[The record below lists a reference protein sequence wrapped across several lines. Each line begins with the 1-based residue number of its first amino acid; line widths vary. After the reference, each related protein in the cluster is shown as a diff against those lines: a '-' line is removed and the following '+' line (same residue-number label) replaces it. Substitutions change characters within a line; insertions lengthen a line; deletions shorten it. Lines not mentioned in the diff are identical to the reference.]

1 MKRSLRTRAG
11 VRKPRSVLAVVL
23 VAALGS
29 VFALSAGA
37 ASRPR
42 VTQALGTGVTR
53 VVSSPLRPPRLVV
66 RQRSSGV
73 APGYIF
79 IAPKLGQTA
88 QGPEIVD
95 GQGRPVWF
103 HPGGEATDFR
113 VHGYLGKPVLTWYQG
128 GVDYIVDSS
137 YHVIA
142 TVHAGNG
149 LDLDG
154 HEFALTPQGTAL
166 VTIFHGVPFDL
177 SSIGGPKDGIVVDGI
192 VQEVDVA
199 TGRVLFEWH
208 SLDHVPLDESYL
220 PVSLDPDFYDYFHIN
235 AVNLDS
241 DGNLLI
247 SGRHTSTVY
256 KVDRQTGRILWR
268 LGGKHTDF
276 TLGPGVRFAW
286 QHNPLPAGANTIRLF
301 DNENNGFPG
310 GRVMSQS
317 RVIWIH
323 LDVATMTAT
332 LVKAIT
338 HPAALSVPAQ
348 GNAQALD
355 NGDTFVGW
363 GELGR
368 VSEFDPQGKLV
379 FDATLPGSDDTY
391 RGYRFQ
397 WAGHPDT
404 LPTAIAR
411 HTGRGPRH
419 DRQDPRQTE
428 GGRGGRSRRARQCRR
443 DVETRSRLLTACLC
457 GVETSNSNPA
467 RALQGPSADDT
478 TSVGP
483 PGQQTGSKR
492 LSNPGDSCVAGSDTS
507 RTTRLLHRLYRVVAG
522 RSRSEPARRRTKR
535 LLQGIIPGA
544 SRLCRLSSYRSVT
557 PEVAGSSPVAPVEST
572 CK

>member
-1 MKRSLRTRAG
+1 M
-11 VRKPRSVLAVVL
+11 
-23 VAALGS
+23 
-29 VFALSAGA
+29 
-37 ASRPR
+37 
-42 VTQALGTGVTR
+42 
-53 VVSSPLRPPRLVV
+53 
-66 RQRSSGV
+66 
-73 APGYIF
+73 
-79 IAPKLGQTA
+79 
-88 QGPEIVD
+88 
-95 GQGRPVWF
+95 
-103 HPGGEATDFR
+103 
-113 VHGYLGKPVLTWYQG
+113 
-128 GVDYIVDSS
+128 
-137 YHVIA
+137 
-142 TVHAGNG
+142 
-149 LDLDG
+149 
-154 HEFALTPQGTAL
+154 
-166 VTIFHGVPFDL
+166 
-177 SSIGGPKDGIVVDGI
+177 
-192 VQEVDVA
+192 
-199 TGRVLFEWH
+199 LFEWH

-220 PVSLDPDFYDYFHIN
+220 PVSLNPDFYDYFHIN

-310 GRVMSQS
+310 GRVMWQS

-323 LDVATMTAT
+323 LDVGTMTAT

-397 WAGHPDT
+397 WTGHPDT

-411 HTGRGPRH
+411 HTGRVKTTVHAIWNGATDVARW
-419 DRQDPRQTE
+419 RILA
-428 GGRGGRSRRARQCRR
+428 GR
-443 DVETRSRLLTACLC
+443 TATHLRPLRTVAWN
-457 GVETSNSNPA
+457 G
-467 RALQGPSADDT
+467 LDT
-478 TSVGP
+478 TVKI
-483 PGQQTGSKR
+483 PGRPKR
-492 LSNPGDSCVAGSDTS
+492 VK
-507 RTTRLLHRLYRVVAG
+507 VVALD
-522 RSRSEPARRRTKR
+522 ARGSVVATSKPVR
-535 LLQGIIPGA
+535 A
-544 SRLCRLSSYRSVT
+544 S
-557 PEVAGSSPVAPVEST
+557 
-572 CK
+572 

>member
-1 MKRSLRTRAG
+1 
-11 VRKPRSVLAVVL
+11 
-23 VAALGS
+23 
-29 VFALSAGA
+29 
-37 ASRPR
+37 
-42 VTQALGTGVTR
+42 

-411 HTGRGPRH
+411 HTGRVKTTVHAIWNGATDVARW
-419 DRQDPRQTE
+419 RILA
-428 GGRGGRSRRARQCRR
+428 GR
-443 DVETRSRLLTACLC
+443 TAKHLRPLRTVAWN
-457 GVETSNSNPA
+457 G
-467 RALQGPSADDT
+467 LDT
-478 TSVGP
+478 TVKI
-483 PGQQTGSKR
+483 PGRPKE
-492 LSNPGDSCVAGSDTS
+492 VE
-507 RTTRLLHRLYRVVAG
+507 VVALDAHG
-522 RSRSEPARRRTKR
+522 SVVATSKTVR
-535 LLQGIIPGA
+535 A
-544 SRLCRLSSYRSVT
+544 S
-557 PEVAGSSPVAPVEST
+557 
-572 CK
+572 

>member
-1 MKRSLRTRAG
+1 MPDTNADAQRSLRTNAG
-11 VRKPRSVLAVVL
+11 AGHRRPERVSAGVL
-23 VAALGS
+23 VAALCS
-29 VFALSAGA
+29 TVSLSAGA
-37 ASRPR
+37 VSQAREAQAAGAR
-42 VTQALGTGVTR
+42 VIRATTAL
-53 VVSSPLRPPRLVV
+53 SPPLQPPRLVV

-79 IAPKLGQTA
+79 IAPKVGQTA
-88 QGPEIVD
+88 RGPEIVD

-103 HPGGEATDFR
+103 QPGGEATDFR
-113 VHGYLGKPVLTWYQG
+113 VQSYLGKPVLTWYEG
-128 GVDYIVDSS
+128 GIDYIADSS

-166 VTIFHGVPFDL
+166 VTIFHGVPIDL

-192 VQEVDVA
+192 VQEIDVA

-208 SLDHVPLDESYL
+208 SLDHVPLDESYAQV
-220 PVSLDPDFYDYFHIN
+220 PKDDAYDYFHIN

-247 SGRHTSTVY
+247 SSRHTWTIY
-256 KVDRQTGRILWR
+256 KVDRQTGRIVWR

-301 DNENNGFPG
+301 DNENNGEPG
-310 GRVMSQS
+310 GRVMAQS

-323 LDVATMTAT
+323 VDPATMTAT

-338 HPAALSVPAQ
+338 HPSALSVPAQ

-368 VSEFDPQGKLV
+368 VSEFDPQGKLL
-379 FDATLPGSDDTY
+379 FDATLPGRDDTY

-397 WAGHPDT
+397 WTGNPDT
-404 LPTAIAR
+404 VPTAIAHR
-411 HTGRGPRH
+411 
-419 DRQDPRQTE
+419 
-428 GGRGGRSRRARQCRR
+428 
-443 DVETRSRLLTACLC
+443 
-457 GVETSNSNPA
+457 TSP
-467 RALQGPSADDT
+467 
-478 TSVGP
+478 
-483 PGQQTGSKR
+483 
-492 LSNPGDSCVAGSDTS
+492 
-507 RTTRLLHRLYRVVAG
+507 RTTIVDAIWNGATAVARWRVLAG
-522 RSRSEPARRRTKR
+522 RSAARLVALRTVAWNGLDTTIK
-535 LLQGIIPGA
+535 IPGKPNDVEVVALDA
-544 SRLCRLSSYRSVT
+544 SSRVIGRSKPVIVRSSRR
-557 PEVAGSSPVAPVEST
+557 
-572 CK
+572 

>member
-1 MKRSLRTRAG
+1 MATLCLP
-11 VRKPRSVLAVVL
+11 V
-23 VAALGS
+23 
-29 VFALSAGA
+29 ALSAGA
-37 ASRPR
+37 VSQAHEARAAGMRVIRAATAASP
-42 VTQALGTGVTR
+42 
-53 VVSSPLRPPRLVV
+53 PLQPPRLVV

-79 IAPKLGQTA
+79 IAPKLGHTA

-113 VHGYLGKPVLTWYQG
+113 VQSYLGKPVLTWYQG

-137 YHVIA
+137 YHVVA
-142 TVHAGNG
+142 SVHAGNG

-166 VTIFHGVPFDL
+166 VTIFHGVPIDL

-192 VQEVDVA
+192 VQEIDVA

-220 PVSLDPDFYDYFHIN
+220 AVNSDPDFYDYFHIN
-235 AVNLDS
+235 AVNLDD

-247 SGRHTSTVY
+247 SGRHTSTIY
-256 KVDRQTGRILWR
+256 KVDRQAGRIIWR
-268 LGGKHTDF
+268 LGGKRSDF

-301 DNENNGFPG
+301 DNENNGEPG
-310 GRVMSQS
+310 GRVMARS

-323 LDVATMTAT
+323 LDTATMTAT

-338 HPAALSVPAQ
+338 HPAALSVPTQ

-363 GELGR
+363 GQLGR
-368 VSEFDPQGKLV
+368 VSEFDPQGRLL
-379 FDATLPGSDDTY
+379 FDATLPASDDTY

-397 WAGHPDT
+397 WTGHPDN
-404 LPTAIAR
+404 LPTAIA
-411 HTGRGPRH
+411 HHAGRRKTTVHAIWNGA
-419 DRQDPRQTE
+419 TE
-428 GGRGGRSRRARQCRR
+428 VARWRI
-443 DVETRSRLLTACLC
+443 L
-457 GVETSNSNPA
+457 
-467 RALQGPSADDT
+467 
-478 TSVGP
+478 
-483 PGQQTGSKR
+483 
-492 LSNPGDSCVAGSDTS
+492 
-507 RTTRLLHRLYRVVAG
+507 AG
-522 RSRSEPARRRTKR
+522 RSTAK
-535 LLQGIIPGA
+535 L
-544 SRLCRLSSYRSVT
+544 
-557 PEVAGSSPVAPVEST
+557 SPVRTVAWNGLDTTIKIGGVPRELQIVALDARGNVVAMS
-572 CK
+572 KPIRPR

>member
-1 MKRSLRTRAG
+1 MKRSFRTRAG
-11 VRKPRSVLAVVL
+11 RRSRRPGRVSALVLA
-23 VAALGS
+23 AAFCS
-29 VFALSAGA
+29 AFVLSAGA
-37 ASRPR
+37 APQRPAAR
-42 VTQALGTGVTR
+42 TAVNREIQGTSAL
-53 VVSSPLRPPRLVV
+53 PPPRLVV
-66 RQRSSGV
+66 HHRSSRD

-79 IAPKLGQTA
+79 IAPKQGQTA

-95 GQGRPVWF
+95 EQGRPVWF
-103 HPGGEATDFR
+103 QPGGEASDFR
-113 VHGYLGKPVLTWYQG
+113 VQSYLGKPVMTWYQG
-128 GVDYIVDSS
+128 GIDYIVDSS
-137 YHVIA
+137 YHVVA

-192 VQEVDVA
+192 VQQIDVA

-208 SLDHVPLDESYL
+208 SLEHVPLDESYL
-220 PVSLDPDFYDYFHIN
+220 PVNSDPDSYDYFHIN

-247 SGRHTSTVY
+247 SGRHTWTIY

-268 LGGKHTDF
+268 LGGKRSKF
-276 TLGPGVRFAW
+276 TLGSGVRFAW
-286 QHNPLPAGANTIRLF
+286 QHNPLPAGENTIRLF
-301 DNENNGFPG
+301 DNENNGEPG
-310 GRVMSQS
+310 GRIMAQS
-317 RVIWIH
+317 RVIWVD
-323 LDVATMTAT
+323 LDTATLAAT

-348 GNAQALD
+348 GNAQALA

-397 WAGHPDT
+397 WSGHPDT

-411 HTGRGPRH
+411 H
-419 DRQDPRQTE
+419 
-428 GGRGGRSRRARQCRR
+428 
-443 DVETRSRLLTACLC
+443 
-457 GVETSNSNPA
+457 
-467 RALQGPSADDT
+467 
-478 TSVGP
+478 
-483 PGQQTGSKR
+483 
-492 LSNPGDSCVAGSDTS
+492 
-507 RTTRLLHRLYRVVAG
+507 AG
-522 RSRSEPARRRTKR
+522 RRKTTVHA
-535 LLQGIIPGA
+535 IWNGA
-544 SRLCRLSSYRSVT
+544 T
-557 PEVAGSSPVAPVEST
+557 EVARWRILAGGSAAKLSPVRTAAWNGLDTAIKIAGTPKEVQLVALDARGSVIATSKPVRSH
-572 CK
+572 